1 METATA
7 KILISLKP
15 NHHPTLD
22 YTRKLREC
30 AGVRFP
36 AESFFFQAADITSE
50 ILNFGLPAP
59 VDIQVTGNNLDE
71 NSQIALKLQKEIAG
85 LPGAV
90 DVFVRQRL
98 DYPTVDVNVDRILAG
113 EAGMTQKDVAS
124 SLLISLS
131 ASGQVAPNEWLDP
144 KNGVNYQ
151 VAAQTPQFKID
162 TFDAMQ
168 RTPITP
174 ASGVGM
180 QLLYN
185 LAQLKRNNS
194 PEVESH
200 YDIQPCRRHF
210 RESGPA

>member
-1 METATA
+1 
-7 KILISLKP
+7 LISLKP
-15 NHHPTLD
+15 DHHPTLD
-22 YTRKLREC
+22 YTRKLRSTL
-30 AGVRFP
+30 AAQFP
-36 AESFFFQAADITSE
+36 AENFFFQAADITSE

-59 VDIQVTGNNLDE
+59 VDVQVTGNNLA
-71 NSQIALKLQKEIAG
+71 QILKSPKTAEEIAG

-98 DYPTVDVNVDRILAG
+98 DYPTVDVNVDRILAD

-131 ASGQVAPNEWLDP
+131 ASGQVAPNQWLDP
-144 KNGVNYQ
+144 QNGVNYQ
-151 VAAQTPQFKID
+151 VAAQTPQYKID

-174 ASGVGM
+174 LGRSQ

-185 LAQLKRNNS
+185 LA
-194 PEVESH
+194 
-200 YDIQPCRRHF
+200 
-210 RESGPA
+210 G